1 MDIFSRSIALLG
13 EDAFTRL
20 TQQRIIL
27 FGVGG
32 VGSWC
37 AEALVRT
44 GVRHLTLV
52 DNDVVVPSNLNRQL
66 MATRLTLGHQK
77 VEAMRERLL
86 SINPEADITVRPEP
100 YTAQTAQSF
109 QLEEYD
115 VIIDAIDSLAEK
127 AHLILHATSTHAHF
141 FSAMGAALKL
151 DPTRV
156 QVSEFWQVKG
166 CPLARALRNR
176 FKREKTF
183 PSHKFKCVWSD
194 EVMQPHA
201 DKRESNT
208 SSSTPPPVGIG
219 EAQGAWDGKKA
230 QINGSLIP
238 VVATWGMTLA
248 SLTIKALCEAES
260 QR

>member
-1 MDIFSRSIALLG
+1 MNAFSRSIALLG
-13 EDAFTRL
+13 EDAFVRL
-20 TQQRIIL
+20 AQRRVIL

-44 GVRHLTLV
+44 GVVHLTLV

-66 MATRLTLGHQK
+66 MATRLTLGQQK
-77 VEAMRERLL
+77 VEAMRDRLL
-86 SINPEADITVRPEP
+86 CINPEADIVIRPEA
-100 YTAQTAQSF
+100 YTAQTASNF
-109 QLEEYD
+109 HLEDYD

-176 FKREKTF
+176 FKRDKMF
-183 PSHKFKCVWSD
+183 PAHKFKCVWSD
-194 EVMQPHA
+194 EQVPA
-201 DKRESNT
+201 T
-208 SSSTPPPVGIG
+208 ASTPLQQGDASAPS
-219 EAQGAWDGKKA
+219 GAWDGKKA
-230 QINGSLIP
+230 QINGSLMP

-248 SLTIKALCEAES
+248 SLTIKALCEAEIRGCKTS
-260 QR
+260 K

>member
-13 EDAFTRL
+13 DDAFERL
-20 TQQRIIL
+20 TQKRVIL

-44 GVRHLTLV
+44 GLAHLTLV

-66 MATRLTLGHQK
+66 MATQHTLGQPK
-77 VEAMRERLL
+77 VEAMRQRLL
-86 SINPEADITVRPEP
+86 SIHPEADITVRCEA
-100 YTAQTAQSF
+100 YTPQTADTF
-109 QLEEYD
+109 RLEDYD

-127 AHLILHATSTHAHF
+127 AHLILRATSTPAHF

-156 QVSEFWQVKG
+156 QVSEFWKVSG

-183 PSHKFKCVWSD
+183 PARKFLCVWSN
-194 EVMQPHA
+194 EVVQP
-201 DKRESNT
+201 SNA
-208 SSSTPPPVGIG
+208 TPPPSDG
-219 EAQGAWDGKKA
+219 ENSTPTLGAWDAKKA
-230 QINGSLIP
+230 QINGSLVP

-248 SLTIKALCEAES
+248 SLVIRAIKE
-260 QR
+260 

>member
-37 AEALVRT
+37 AEALVRS
-44 GVRHLTLV
+44 GVQHLTLV
-52 DNDVVVPSNLNRQL
+52 DNDVVVASNLNRQL
-66 MATRLTLGHQK
+66 MATQQTLGQPK
-77 VEAMRERLL
+77 VEAMRQRLL
-86 SINPEADITVRPEP
+86 SINPEADINVRQEP
-100 YTAQTAQSF
+100 YTAETAVSF
-109 QLEEYD
+109 RLEEYD

-127 AHLILHATSTHAHF
+127 AQLILHATSTHARF

-156 QVSEFWQVKG
+156 QVSEFWKVKG

-176 FKREKTF
+176 FKRDKTF
-183 PSHKFKCVWSD
+183 PAHKFLCVWSD
-194 EVMQPHA
+194 EVIQPSPA
-201 DKRESNT
+201 T
-208 SSSTPPPVGIG
+208 QPPVPKDG
-219 EAQGAWDGKKA
+219 EAPTPTQGAWDHKKA
-230 QINGSLIP
+230 QINGSLMP

-248 SLTIKALCEAES
+248 SLVIRS
-260 QR
+260 